1 MEPDIS
7 NPEQIKQLISLLQGL
22 LPKEETVSK
31 PEKKTVKNKQTKF
44 ANNNI
49 KTKTRK
55 TKSAETESQNRFLEM
70 PEMNMHKSD
79 VEIDKKLCRHPP
91 TKRNREYEPI
101 KVACRVCGKKESIN
115 PAILPDSADRY
126 KCNKCSSSSG

>member
-1 MEPDIS
+1 MEPDLS
-7 NPEQIKQLISLLQGL
+7 NPQQIKQLIALLQGL
-22 LPKEETVSK
+22 LPKEDSTDNTK
-31 PEKKTVKNKQTKF
+31 PQNKTKKNKPLK
-44 ANNNI
+44 NNI

-55 TKSAETESQNRFLEM
+55 RQEETESYNKFLEM

-101 KVACRVCGKKESIN
+101 KAICRVCGKNELIN
-115 PAILPDSADRY
+115 SAILPDSSDRY

>member
-7 NPEQIKQLISLLQGL
+7 NPEQIKQLITLLQGL
-22 LPKEETVSK
+22 LPKEETTVKS
-31 PEKKTVKNKQTKF
+31 EKTKKNKQPKL
-44 ANNNI
+44 NNNI
-49 KTKTRK
+49 KTKTRSSK
-55 TKSAETESQNRFLEM
+55 QEEAYNKFLEM

-79 VEIDKKLCRHPP
+79 VEIDKKLCCHPP

-126 KCNKCSSSSG
+126 KCNKCSSSNG